1 MQTSAIKPKA
11 NEVRGKP
18 LLSGLV
24 ALFLLTAVYAERSA
38 ERRLDSVI
46 RQFGGSLRDQTSN
59 GAREALHD
67 SPEEG
72 YLPAVSSGTEQALAV
87 LCEPDKLYGA
97 VLYWYEGADALGTY
111 YDDGDDQPVGDSILD
126 AVASSI

>member
-1 MQTSAIKPKA
+1 M
-11 NEVRGKP
+11 KP
-18 LLSGLV
+18 LLSGLG

-59 GAREALHD
+59 GARETLHD

-72 YLPAVSSGTEQALAV
+72 YLPAVSSGTNRPWPCSVSPTSSMGPSSTGTRAPTHLAPTTTMV
-87 LCEPDKLYGA
+87 TISQSGIIYLTL
-97 VLYWYEGADALGTY
+97 
-111 YDDGDDQPVGDSILD
+111 
-126 AVASSI
+126 